1 MEKTYTP
8 LFSEILDKVHKA
20 KTKDQKVQILR
31 ENNITYKEHNIDEDH
46 TSKMVLKALRLKTV
60 PQIWNDDL
68 HLGGYRQLESWIGEN
83 YDSNYINEN

>member
-1 MEKTYTP
+1 MFKIFTKDNCSWCT
-8 LFSEILDKVHKA
+8 KA
-20 KTKDQKVQILR
+20 KEIPR

-83 YDSNYINEN
+83 YDSNYISLVL

>member
-1 MEKTYTP
+1 MFKIFTKDNCSWCTKAK
-8 LFSEILDKVHKA
+8 EILK
-20 KTKDQKVQILR
+20 
-31 ENNITYKEHNIDEDH
+31 ENNIEYKEHNIDEDH

-83 YDSNYINEN
+83 YDSNYIDEN

>member
-1 MEKTYTP
+1 MTFKIFTKDNCSWCT
-8 LFSEILDKVHKA
+8 KA
-20 KTKDQKVQILR
+20 KEILR

>member
-1 MEKTYTP
+1 MFKIFTKDNCSWCT
-8 LFSEILDKVHKA
+8 KA
-20 KTKDQKVQILR
+20 KEILR
-31 ENNITYKEHNIDEDH
+31 ENNITYKAHNIDEDH

>member
-1 MEKTYTP
+1 MFKIFTKDNCSWCTKAK
-8 LFSEILDKVHKA
+8 EILK
-20 KTKDQKVQILR
+20 
-31 ENNITYKEHNIDEDH
+31 ENNIEYKEHNIDEDY
-46 TSKMVLKALRLKTV
+46 TRTMVLKALRLKTV

>member
-1 MEKTYTP
+1 MFKIYTKDNC
-8 LFSEILDKVHKA
+8 SWCTKA
-20 KTKDQKVQILR
+20 KEILR

>member
-1 MEKTYTP
+1 MFKIFTKDNCSWCT
-8 LFSEILDKVHKA
+8 KA
-20 KTKDQKVQILR
+20 KEILR

-83 YDSNYINEN
+83 YDSNYIDEN

>member
-1 MEKTYTP
+1 MFKIFTKDNCSWCT
-8 LFSEILDKVHKA
+8 KA
-20 KTKDQKVQILR
+20 KEILR

-83 YDSNYINEN
+83 YDSDYINEN

>member
-1 MEKTYTP
+1 MFKIFTKDNC
-8 LFSEILDKVHKA
+8 SWCMKA
-20 KTKDQKVQILR
+20 KEILR

>member
-1 MEKTYTP
+1 M
-8 LFSEILDKVHKA
+8 
-20 KTKDQKVQILR
+20 
-31 ENNITYKEHNIDEDH
+31 YKEYNIDEDH

>member
-1 MEKTYTP
+1 MFTIYTKNNC
-8 LFSEILDKVHKA
+8 SWCVKAKEILK
-20 KTKDQKVQILR
+20 
-31 ENNITYKEHNIDEDH
+31 ENNITYKEYNIDEDH

-83 YDSNYINEN
+83 YDSNYINED

>member
-1 MEKTYTP
+1 MMFKIFTKDNCSWCTKAK
-8 LFSEILDKVHKA
+8 EILK
-20 KTKDQKVQILR
+20 
-31 ENNITYKEHNIDEDH
+31 ENNIDYKEHNIDEDY

-83 YDSNYINEN
+83 YDSNYIDEN

>member
-1 MEKTYTP
+1 MTFKIFTKHNC
-8 LFSEILDKVHKA
+8 SWCVKA
-20 KTKDQKVQILR
+20 KQILK
-31 ENNITYKEHNIDEDH
+31 ENNIMYKEYNIDEDH

>member
-1 MEKTYTP
+1 MFKIFTKDNCSWCT
-8 LFSEILDKVHKA
+8 KA
-20 KTKDQKVQILR
+20 KEILR

-68 HLGGYRQLESWIGEN
+68 HLGGYRQLESWLGEN

>member
-1 MEKTYTP
+1 MFKIYTKNNCGWC
-8 LFSEILDKVHKA
+8 IRA
-20 KTKDQKVQILR
+20 KELLK
-31 ENNITYKEHNIDEDH
+31 ENNIEYTEINIEESFED
-46 TSKMVLKALRLKTV
+46 KMVLKALRLRTV

>member
-1 MEKTYTP
+1 MFKIFTKDNCSWCTKAK
-8 LFSEILDKVHKA
+8 EILK
-20 KTKDQKVQILR
+20 
-31 ENNITYKEHNIDEDH
+31 ENNIKYKEHNIDEDY

-83 YDSNYINEN
+83 YDSNYIDEN

>member
-1 MEKTYTP
+1 MFKIFTKDNCSWCTKAK
-8 LFSEILDKVHKA
+8 EILK
-20 KTKDQKVQILR
+20 
-31 ENNITYKEHNIDEDH
+31 ENNIEYKEHNIDEDY

>member
-1 MEKTYTP
+1 MFTIYTKNNC
-8 LFSEILDKVHKA
+8 SWCVKA
-20 KTKDQKVQILR
+20 KEMLK
-31 ENNITYKEHNIDEDH
+31 ENDIMYKEYNIDEDH

-83 YDSNYINEN
+83 YDSNYINED

>member
-1 MEKTYTP
+1 MFKIFTKDNCSWCTKAK
-8 LFSEILDKVHKA
+8 EILK
-20 KTKDQKVQILR
+20 
-31 ENNITYKEHNIDEDH
+31 ENNIEYKEHNIDEDY

-83 YDSNYINEN
+83 YDSNYIDEN

>member
-1 MEKTYTP
+1 MTFKIFTKHNCNWCVKAK
-8 LFSEILDKVHKA
+8 EILK
-20 KTKDQKVQILR
+20 
-31 ENNITYKEHNIDEDH
+31 ENNIMYKEYNIDEDH

>member
-1 MEKTYTP
+1 MFKIFTKDNCSWCT
-8 LFSEILDKVHKA
+8 KA
-20 KTKDQKVQILR
+20 KEILR

-46 TSKMVLKALRLKTV
+46 PSKMVLKALRLKTV
-60 PQIWNDDL
+60 QQIWNDDL

>member
-1 MEKTYTP
+1 MFKIFTKDNCSWCT
-8 LFSEILDKVHKA
+8 KA
-20 KTKDQKVQILR
+20 KEILR

>member
-1 MEKTYTP
+1 MFKIFTKDNCSWFT
-8 LFSEILDKVHKA
+8 KA
-20 KTKDQKVQILR
+20 KEILR

>member
-1 MEKTYTP
+1 MFTIYTKNNC
-8 LFSEILDKVHKA
+8 SWCVKA
-20 KTKDQKVQILR
+20 KEMLK
-31 ENNITYKEHNIDEDH
+31 ENNIMYKEYNIDEDH

-83 YDSNYINEN
+83 YDSNYINED

>member
-1 MEKTYTP
+1 MMFKIFTKDNCSWCTKAK
-8 LFSEILDKVHKA
+8 EILK
-20 KTKDQKVQILR
+20 
-31 ENNITYKEHNIDEDH
+31 ENNIEYKEHNIDEDY

-83 YDSNYINEN
+83 YDSNYINED